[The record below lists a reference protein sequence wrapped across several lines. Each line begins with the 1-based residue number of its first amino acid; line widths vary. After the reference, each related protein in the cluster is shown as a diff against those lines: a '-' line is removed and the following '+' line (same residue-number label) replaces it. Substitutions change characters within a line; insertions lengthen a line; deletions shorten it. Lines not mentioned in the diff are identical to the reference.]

1 MEESKN
7 KDFGLFCS
15 KVDRIRKSSEETPPE
30 VTVHLSVKQWIMGEF
45 TGAGIENAKEFLP
58 EPTGLLFVP
67 RIASHYISLDF
78 GKKM

>member
-1 MEESKN
+1 MEESN
-7 KDFGLFCS
+7 DKDLVLFYS
-15 KVDRIRKSSEETPPE
+15 KVDRIWKSSEKTSPE
-30 VTVHLSVKQWIMGEF
+30 LTVHLSVKQWIMGEF